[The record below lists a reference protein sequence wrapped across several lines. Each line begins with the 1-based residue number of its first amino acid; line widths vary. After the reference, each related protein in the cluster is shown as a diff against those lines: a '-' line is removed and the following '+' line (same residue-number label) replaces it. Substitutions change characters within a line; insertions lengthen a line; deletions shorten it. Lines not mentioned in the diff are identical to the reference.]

1 MYYKEK
7 VSRNNK
13 IKNTN
18 QDTDGVA
25 YHSKLEAHEGQN
37 LIDKLEKKEIMGFTR
52 QYKLSFYLAPVTAT
66 KCNETIHVLRC
77 NPSDYD
83 RSEGFFMD
91 NYYIDFMVEHLDG
104 TIELIEVKG
113 QQTQDWRKKW
123 NMTEA
128 IFGKDPGYL
137 LKVKT

>member
-1 MYYKEK
+1 MYTQEK
-7 VSRNNK
+7 VIRNKK

-18 QDTDGVA
+18 QDSNGFC

-37 LIDKLEKKEIMGFTR
+37 LIDKLEAKEIMGFDR
-52 QYKLSFYLAPVTAT
+52 QYKLAFYLVPVFFLQPKGEEYVL
-66 KCNETIHVLRC
+66 KCNPNDTE
-77 NPSDYD
+77 
-83 RSEGFFMD
+83 RSIGFFD
-91 NYYIDFMVEHLDG
+91 SNYYIDFKVDHLDG

-128 IFGKDPGYL
+128 IYGSDHDYL
-137 LKVKT
+137 LKIKT